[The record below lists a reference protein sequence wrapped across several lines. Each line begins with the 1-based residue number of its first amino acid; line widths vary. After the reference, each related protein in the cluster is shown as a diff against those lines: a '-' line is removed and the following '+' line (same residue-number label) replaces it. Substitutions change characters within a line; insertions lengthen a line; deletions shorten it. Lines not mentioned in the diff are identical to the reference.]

1 MVEDETGPVVARL
14 LLGDELRNL
23 RESVPLTVEQAE
35 AKIKESLP
43 KWYRTKLNKVENGG
57 LKTTEAEIAVLL
69 DLYGVSGQH
78 AVKVEQLAKEARRKV
93 AAARVPDWFKQF
105 VSLSRSA
112 TEMRMW
118 WADSIPGH
126 LHTAAYAHAS
136 LSESVVISAA
146 EAEPMAKDREKRGDL
161 LFSGKGPRL
170 YVIVG
175 EEALRRWVG
184 NREIMRGQLERIRA
198 LSELPHASF
207 RVIKLRSGPHAA
219 LGYPFTLL
227 YVERAKATIAYV
239 ETLTDAD
246 YIKKSGTYILA
257 FERIEQ
263 KAASEDESRAL
274 LDELIADLD
283 KEN

>member
-1 MVEDETGPVVARL
+1 MVEDEPGPVVARL

-69 DLYGVSGQH
+69 KLYGVTGQH
-78 AVKVEQLAKEARRKV
+78 AANVEQLAKEARRKV

-112 TEMRMW
+112 TEMRIW
-118 WADSIPGH
+118 WGDSVPGH
-126 LHTAAYAHAS
+126 LQTAAYARVC
-136 LSESVVISAA
+136 LSESLVIPAA
-146 EAEPMAKDREKRGDL
+146 DVGPMAEDRERRGDL

-170 YVIVG
+170 YAIVA
-175 EEALRRWVG
+175 EEALRRQIG
-184 NREIMRGQLERIRA
+184 GREVMRGQLERLRA
-198 LSELPHASF
+198 LADLPHASF
-207 RVIKLRSGPHAA
+207 RVVKLTAGPHAA

-239 ETLTDAD
+239 ESLTDAA
-246 YIKKSGTYILA
+246 YIKKSSTYMLA
-257 FERIEQ
+257 FERLEQ
-263 KAASEDESRAL
+263 KAATEEESCAL
-274 LDELIADLD
+274 LDQLIADLD
-283 KEN
+283 KEH